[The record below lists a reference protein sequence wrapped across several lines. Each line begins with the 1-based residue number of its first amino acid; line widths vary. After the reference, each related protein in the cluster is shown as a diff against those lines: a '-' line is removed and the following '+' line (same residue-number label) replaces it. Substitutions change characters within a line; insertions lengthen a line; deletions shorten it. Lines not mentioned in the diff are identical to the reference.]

1 MKTTFCF
8 ILLLLAFI
16 TYSQSWTAAQLDAA
30 NTAKNI
36 KSLTESEKAAIQY
49 INLARL
55 YPQLFIRNELNSY
68 NGAAGF
74 HENLQRSGYKK
85 SLLKELKS
93 RKPVGAL
100 QFDKTMYVSAKCYAK
115 ESGNAG
121 WIGHKRRSC
130 SYGYLAE
137 CCSYGVSTGK
147 DIAMQWL
154 IDDGVPGV
162 MHRVNCLNADYSMI
176 GIAVNKHKTYRNC
189 AVADFR

>member
-1 MKTTFCF
+1 MKATFFF
-8 ILLLLAFI
+8 ILLSLAFASH
-16 TYSQSWTAAQLDAA
+16 SQTWTAAQLDAA

-36 KSLTESEKAAIQY
+36 KSLTDAEKDAIQY

-55 YPQLFIRNELNSY
+55 YPQLFIRNELTGY

-74 HENLQRSGYKK
+74 RENLQRSSFKK

-93 RKPVGAL
+93 RRPVKAL
-100 QFDKTMYVSAKCYAK
+100 QFDQAMYASAKCYAK

-121 WIGHKRRSC
+121 SVGHKRKSC

-137 CCSYGVSTGK
+137 CCSYGVNTGK

>member
-1 MKTTFCF
+1 MKTIIFFFLCLSSF
-8 ILLLLAFI
+8 VSFP
-16 TYSQSWTAAQLDAA
+16 QSWTAVQLDAA

-36 KSLTESEKAAIQY
+36 SNLTEAEKATIQY

-85 SLLKELKS
+85 SLLKELKN
-93 RKPVGAL
+93 RKPVSAL
-100 QFDKTMYVSAKCYAK
+100 QFDKTMYGYAKCFAK

-121 WIGHKRRSC
+121 WVTHTRKSC
-130 SYGYLAE
+130 PYGYLAE
-137 CCSYGVSTGK
+137 CCSYGVGAAK

-162 MHRVNCLNADYSMI
+162 VHRVNCLNADYSMI
-176 GIAVNKHKTYRNC
+176 GIAVHAHKKYRVC